1 MEKKTL
7 LYFRDDNKFEF
18 RKMPLQF
25 SCFLEKKG
33 DAIKRAWRHSYTG
46 QYSFPGYKNISADTI
61 TLGFARDIFLD
72 PHNKIPAT
80 SIGDTSGKPVKEK
93 VKEWIAQ
100 IAENQRQVY
109 RAKRQGSGMHD
120 YINYCLMGT
129 IFFMLIGWLIRYATG
144 GG

>member
-1 MEKKTL
+1 MEKKTQ

-18 RKMPLQF
+18 RKMPLKF

-33 DAIKRAWRHSYTG
+33 ESITRAWRHSYAG
-46 QYSFPGYKNISADTI
+46 QYAFPGYKNISADTV
-61 TLGFARDIFLD
+61 TLAFARDIFLD

-80 SIGDTSGKPVKEK
+80 TTGDTSAKPTKER
-93 VKEWIAQ
+93 VKEWIAK

-109 RAKRQGSGMHD
+109 RAKRQGSTMHD
-120 YINYCLMGT
+120 YINYCLMGV
-129 IFFMLIGWLIRYATG
+129 IFFMIIGWLIRFATG